1 MAGFAPQ
8 RDGVFYLTEGGQETE
23 ILYRHGHDLPEFAMY
38 PLLDDPA
45 ALADLKAMYGKVLD
59 VAAEHGF
66 AVMISGLDYRGSPD
80 WGERLG
86 YSRDGLADALERS
99 IAFLRDVAR
108 PYRGQIAEIL
118 IGGQVGPR
126 GDAYSLNRTIT
137 ADEAEDYHSFQLGV
151 LRRSE
156 VDFVWA
162 ATFNN
167 VPEAVGVARAAA
179 RIGVP
184 LGIAFTLDGN
194 HRLKSGPSLKEAIE
208 RVDAEAGEARPDF
221 YGINC
226 SHPLEFEPALEPGD
240 WIRRLR
246 CLRPNASAKDKIDL
260 CKIGH
265 LEDGDPADLGL
276 RIGSLAR
283 RYPHMDIFGGC
294 CGTWAPHLD
303 EIARNVLGAHLPRAA
318 WRLGNDLP

>member
-8 RDGVFYLTEGGQETE
+8 REGIFYLTEGGQETE
-23 ILYRHGHDLPEFAMY
+23 IQYRHGHDLPEFAMY
-38 PLLDDPA
+38 PLLDKPDA
-45 ALADLKAMYGKVLD
+45 MADLKAMYSRVLD

-66 AVMISGLDYRGSPD
+66 AAMISGLDYRGSPD
-80 WGERLG
+80 WAEKLG
-86 YSRDGLADALERS
+86 YSRQGLADALTQA
-99 IAFLRDVAR
+99 IAFLREVAR
-108 PYRGQIAEIL
+108 PYEGQISEIL

-137 ADEAEDYHSFQLGV
+137 ADEAEEYHSFQLGV
-151 LRRSE
+151 HKQSE

-179 RIGVP
+179 RTGLP
-184 LGIAFTLDGN
+184 LQISFTLDSN

-208 RVDAEAGEARPDF
+208 AVDAEAGDARPDF

-240 WIRRLR
+240 WIERIRS
-246 CLRPNASAKDKIDL
+246 LRPNASAKDKIDL
-260 CKIGH
+260 CQLGH
-265 LEDGDPADLGL
+265 IEDGDPVDLGQ
-276 RIGSLAR
+276 RMGALAQ
-283 RYPHMDIFGGC
+283 RYPHLDIFGGC

-303 EIARNVLGAHLPRAA
+303 QIARNLKQT
-318 WRLGNDLP
+318 